1 MTAEPNVLEAWISA
15 ACGALDL
22 ADLSR
27 DERRAVLDLA
37 RDVAHGVVRPAA
49 PLTAF
54 LLGLAVGRGAD
65 VKSAAATLTRLAE
78 SWPKS
83 ELHRD

>member
-1 MTAEPNVLEAWISA
+1 MTAEGNVLEAWITS
-15 ACGALDL
+15 ACGALEL
-22 ADLSR
+22 ADLSNA
-27 DERRAVLDLA
+27 ERRAVLDLA

-65 VKSAAATLTRLAE
+65 LESAAVTLTRLAE
-78 SWPKS
+78 AWPNGP
-83 ELHRD
+83 R

>member
-1 MTAEPNVLEAWISA
+1 MNVLDEWLGDACA
-15 ACGALDL
+15 ALGLPP
-22 ADLSR
+22 LSGE
-27 DERRAVLDLA
+27 ERQTLLDLA

-65 VKSAAATLTRLAE
+65 LATARATLTRLLPE
-78 SWPKS
+78 RENTTP
-83 ELHRD
+83 RN